1 MGHQMMDEIAAD
13 KAGATGY
20 EYAGGYV
27 LPGLVRIH
35 GAAILIN
42 WRGAQLYVI
51 ARSPGGLGCSA
62 FRRQANESRRKA
74 GFQQTPQGVLL

>member
-35 GAAILIN
+35 GAAILID
-42 WRGAQLYVI
+42 Y
-51 ARSPGGLGCSA
+51 
-62 FRRQANESRRKA
+62 EA
-74 GFQQTPQGVLL
+74 GDYT